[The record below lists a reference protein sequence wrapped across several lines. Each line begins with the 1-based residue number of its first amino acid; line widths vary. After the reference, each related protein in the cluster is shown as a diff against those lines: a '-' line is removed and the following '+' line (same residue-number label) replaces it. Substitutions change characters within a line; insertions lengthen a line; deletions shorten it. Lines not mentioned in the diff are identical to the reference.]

1 MSGASA
7 ISTLAKDSGCLAFAK
22 DTDLVASVIKGLKSS
37 GKKDDGIRCGAVGVF
52 RQISEVCGPAGVF
65 VMWPAFQ
72 DVLNLAGD
80 KKKKVRD
87 EAVAASRVYLEL
99 MDKSFSA
106 KVLPV
111 LFNSSTHLVGANTNR
126 LELLNHWVQKVAPKE
141 SGMCL
146 NDAIPAVSKD
156 VHDISKDVT
165 KAAKEALTWL
175 LATCHNVDVV
185 PLLEQVAQGLND
197 ISKSSDTVYAL
208 ASTTFIQTVDM
219 PTLAV
224 LSPILSAGLA
234 QSNTPA
240 IKRACARIIE
250 NMSKLVEEP
259 RDLAAFV
266 PTLLPLMEKARDSV
280 ADPEVREVCG
290 KAVEMF
296 LKKSDIEKSQTNL
309 VDEAFTMNIIKAC
322 SATFTK
328 DMPAADTEL
337 VNTVFERIATMLV
350 MMNQTEN
357 FAATEWESSVKP
369 LLCLFL
375 ADADAVALTALL
387 LSTAQKLRVKEVEEE
402 EAVDAEE
409 LCRCDFSLAYGNKV
423 LLKKT
428 NLLLHRGFKYGL
440 MGPNDC
446 GKTSLMRAIANHQI
460 DGLPPADE
468 LRTIF
473 VETDI
478 QGELS
483 DLSVLDYIYADE
495 LLTDCGVSREEM
507 AKTLQGVGF
516 CDGSPANIDSCVGSL
531 SGGWKM
537 KLALARAMLL
547 NADILLLD
555 EPTNHLDVHNVKW
568 LQDYLRSL
576 TTTTIIMVSHDT
588 KLLDQV
594 CNQIIHIEDFKL
606 NNFKGNLT
614 KFVEVHPEAK
624 CYFELVS
631 TKFSFKFPKP
641 GKIPGI
647 NSKGKP
653 LMKMN
658 NITFTYPGVAKP
670 QLTGVSVSVAL
681 ASRTGI
687 VGVNGAGKST
697 MIRLLVGELEPDEG
711 SGKIEKHPNCRVG
724 YISQHAFHHIESHLD
739 KTCNEYIRWRYQ
751 TGDDREALVKVT
763 AVMTEAEIK
772 QQQGPVEIPYFD
784 AATETE
790 KKMTTVI
797 EQVFHTR
804 QMNRKKNTHE
814 FECQLK
820 GSTTRVWLPRKVLEE
835 NGWAK
840 LLKQVDERIALRE
853 TMFSRPLTIAN
864 VTTHMNDIGLADE
877 FSTHMKISALSTGQ
891 KVKVVL
897 GAALW
902 NQPHI
907 LILDEP
913 TNYLDRDSL
922 GALAGAIREFE
933 GGVIMISH
941 NSQFV
946 DTLCPQIWH
955 LEHGTLN
962 VKGDADWMREANK
975 IKISD
980 KEEAQEGE
988 TVDKFGNTVVLKKN
1002 KKKAMTNK
1010 EKRERLRRRKNNAKN
1025 GIANSSDDEEDWE

>member
-1 MSGASA
+1 MN
-7 ISTLAKDSGCLAFAK
+7 D
-22 DTDLVASVIKGLKSS
+22 
-37 GKKDDGIRCGAVGVF
+37 
-52 RQISEVCGPAGVF
+52 
-65 VMWPAFQ
+65 
-72 DVLNLAGD
+72 
-80 KKKKVRD
+80 
-87 EAVAASRVYLEL
+87 
-99 MDKSFSA
+99 
-106 KVLPV
+106 
-111 LFNSSTHLVGANTNR
+111 
-126 LELLNHWVQKVAPKE
+126 WVQNVAPKE
-141 SGMCL
+141 SGFCL

-156 VHDISKDVT
+156 VHDASKDVA
-165 KAAKEALTWL
+165 KAAKECLTWL
-175 LATCHNVDVV
+175 LATCHNVDVI
-185 PLLEQVAQGLND
+185 PLLAAVADGLKD
-197 ISKSSDTVYAL
+197 ISKSADTVYAL
-208 ASTTFIQTVDM
+208 ASTTFIQNVDM
-219 PTLAV
+219 PTLAIMA
-224 LSPILSAGLA
+224 PILSAGLA
-234 QSNTPA
+234 QSAAPA
-240 IKRACARIIE
+240 IKRASARIIE

-266 PTLLPLMEKARDSV
+266 PALLPLLEKARDSV

-290 KAVEMF
+290 KAVTMF
-296 LKKSDIEKSQTNL
+296 LKKSDVNKSLTNL
-309 VDEAFTMNIIKAC
+309 VDEAFTMNILKTS
-322 SATFTK
+322 SAAFTK
-328 DMPAADTEL
+328 KLSEADL
-337 VNTVFERIATMLV
+337 AIVDSVFQYVATMLV
-350 MMNQTEN
+350 MLNNTLN
-357 FAATEWESSVKP
+357 FDVTEWEKSVKP
-369 LLCLFL
+369 MFALFL
-375 ADADAVALTALL
+375 DEADATALTSIVRVSAK
-387 LSTAQKLRVKEVEEE
+387 KLRVKELEAE
-402 EAVDAEE
+402 EAIDAEE
-409 LCRCDFSLAYGNKV
+409 LCKCEFGLAYGNKV

-428 NLLLHRGFKYGL
+428 TLHLHRGFKYGL
-440 MGPNDC
+440 MGSNDC
-446 GKTSLMRAIANHQI
+446 GKTSLMRAIANQQI
-460 DGLPPADE
+460 DGLPPAEE
-468 LRTIF
+468 LRTVF

-483 DLSVLDYIYADE
+483 DLSVLDYIYADA
-495 LLTDCGVSREEM
+495 LLKDCGVSRDDM
-507 AKTLQGVGF
+507 ATTLQGVGF

-547 NADILLLD
+547 NADVLLLD

-568 LQDYLRSL
+568 LQEYLLSL
-576 TTTTIIMVSHDT
+576 TNTTVVMVSHDT

-594 CNQIIHIEDFKL
+594 CNQIIHIEDLKL
-606 NNFKGNLT
+606 HNFRGNLT
-614 KFVEVHPEAK
+614 AFVEVFPEAK
-624 CYFELVS
+624 CYFELIS
-631 TKFSFKFPKP
+631 TKFSFKFPAP

-647 NSKGKP
+647 TSKGKA
-653 LMKMN
+653 LMKMQ

-670 QLTGVSVSVAL
+670 QLTNVSVQVAL

-697 MIRLLVGELEPDEG
+697 MIRLLTGELEPDKG
-711 SGKIEKHPNCRVG
+711 SGKVEKNPYTRVG
-724 YISQHAFHHIESHLD
+724 YIAQHAFHHIEEHLD

-763 AVMTEAEIK
+763 AIMTKAELDMQAGK
-772 QQQGPVEIPYFD
+772 VEIPYFD
-784 AATETE
+784 TVTETE
-790 KKMTTVI
+790 KKMITVI

-820 GSTTRVWLPRKVLEE
+820 GSTKRVWLPRKVLET
-835 NGWAK
+835 NGWGK
-840 LLKQVDERIALRE
+840 LLTQIDERIALRE
-853 TMFSRPLTIAN
+853 TMFARPLTIAN
-864 VTTHMNDIGLADE
+864 VVTHMTDIGLAAE
-877 FSTHMKISALSTGQ
+877 FSTHMKIGALSTGQ

-955 LEHGTLN
+955 LENGTLN

-980 KEEAQEGE
+980 KEEIDEGE
-988 TVDKFGNTVVLKKN
+988 SVDKFGNTVVIKQA

-1010 EKRERLRRRKNNAKN
+1010 EKRERLRRRKNNTKN
-1025 GIANSSDDEEDWE
+1025 GIENSSESDSD